1 MNTDQQSFEKVYVV
15 SHTHWDR
22 EWYLDFQ
29 GFRTRLVYM
38 LDGLIETMERDPEY
52 RYFNMD
58 GQTIVLGD
66 YLEIRP
72 ENEGRLR
79 ALVQADRIRI
89 GPWYAMPDEFLV
101 SGESLI
107 RNLAKGVRIARSW
120 GVKPLRCGYIPD
132 IFGHNSQFPQILR
145 GFGID
150 SVVFFR
156 GFGDCP
162 TAEIWWDGADGSRVL
177 GLKLSEDRSYSD
189 WFFAVRWPFSD
200 RDFAYEPSELVER
213 TKAFLE
219 YKCKRATT
227 DITIALDGVDHVEVE
242 PRLPWMLKTLND
254 WDLGVEFVHA
264 DLEQYI
270 DDLKSRVADLRVYT
284 GEQREPGDKGV
295 SNNVLANTLSSRVH
309 LKQMNHHCET
319 LLEKWAEPWG
329 VFAMLEGRTYP
340 QSFLAKAWEYLIQNH
355 AHDSICGCSIDQVHL
370 DMVGR
375 FDQSRLI
382 SEQMIGEQL
391 KFLSNHIDARD
402 SDGKFLLTV
411 FNASQDPVDG
421 VFEVEVSLPAGT
433 DASVRLP
440 LHGCTSFKMYDH
452 EANEVPYQ
460 VLEVERDRVQLHRRY
475 GDIPGSEVVDR
486 FRIAMKGSVPTFGY
500 TSYFI
505 KTLAMEG
512 PRHGEYSAERMST
525 PVRYPGTMA
534 IDENTWDNGR
544 LRLQVR
550 PNGTVD
556 VTDHQTGRTHA
567 GLLLFEDEAD
577 IGDAWTHASPVTNEV
592 CSTYGAQA
600 DISVVFDGPLQTRI
614 RIRSTMRVPQEI
626 EPGNVQRSAA
636 LTGLEIMTDLD
647 LRKNDPV
654 LRSRT
659 HVKNN
664 VRDHRLRV
672 LFPSGLETERF
683 KTSTPFDLVERNVKN
698 PDYSQYLE
706 KFSEVVPHNGVIAL
720 DDGHSGL
727 AIYSRGLYEAAV
739 RDNERRTIA
748 MTLFRSIRKVVGT
761 NDTDGGQLL
770 GDLEFEYAIR
780 PFRVEGDSSG
790 SLWKEHQQFVGGV
803 RSAQRPVDKVNF
815 ETPHRRAM
823 DLPLVKSF
831 IHLDAPDLIVSTVK
845 ESEDRP
851 GNCVVRLFNARSVP
865 AKGTVS
871 FDRALK
877 SASLLD
883 LNETVIADASWDDRH
898 VSVAVG
904 SKQIVTLEVSFL

>member
-1 MNTDQQSFEKVYVV
+1 
-15 SHTHWDR
+15 
-22 EWYLDFQ
+22 
-29 GFRTRLVYM
+29 
-38 LDGLIETMERDPEY
+38 MERDPDY

-79 ALVQADRIRI
+79 TLVQAGRIRI
-89 GPWYAMPDEFLV
+89 GPWYVMPDEFLV

-107 RNLAKGVRIARSW
+107 RNLAKGIRIARSW
-120 GVKPLRCGYIPD
+120 GVEPLRCGYIPD
-132 IFGHNSQFPQILR
+132 IFGHNSQFPQIVS

-150 SVVFFR
+150 NVVFFR

-162 TAEIWWDGADGSRVL
+162 TAELWWEGADGSRVL

-200 RDFAYEPSELVER
+200 RGFQYEPGELVER

-219 YKCKRATT
+219 YKRKRATT

-242 PRLPWMLKTLND
+242 PRMPWILKMLNES
-254 WDLGVEFVHA
+254 DLGALFVHA

-270 DDLKSRVADLRVYT
+270 NDLKSRVADLRVYR
-284 GEQREPGDKGV
+284 GEQRAPGDKGV

-309 LKQMNHHCET
+309 LKQMNHHCES

-340 QSFLAKAWEYLIQNH
+340 KAFLARAWEYLIQNH
-355 AHDSICGCSIDQVHL
+355 AHDSICGCSIDQVHQ

-382 SEQMIGEQL
+382 SEQMIKEQL
-391 KFLSNHIDARD
+391 KFLSNHIDVGDAE
-402 SDGKFLLTV
+402 GKFLLTV
-411 FNASQDPVDG
+411 FNASQDSVDG
-421 VFEVEVSLPAGT
+421 VFEVELSLPAGT
-433 DASVRLP
+433 DAAIRHT
-440 LHGCTSFKMYDH
+440 LHGGASFKIYDH

-460 VLEVERDRVQLHRRY
+460 LLEVERNRMQLHRWY
-475 GDIPGSEVVDR
+475 GNIPGSAVVDR
-486 FRIAMKGSVPTFGY
+486 FRIAMKGPVPPFGY
-500 TSYFI
+500 TSYVI
-505 KTLAMEG
+505 ETLVMEG
-512 PRHGEYSAERMST
+512 PKHGEYSAERMSA
-525 PVRYPGTMA
+525 PVRYPGSMTV
-534 IDENTWDNGR
+534 DENTWDNGR

-550 PNGTVD
+550 QNGTVD
-556 VTDHQTGRTHA
+556 VMDHQTGRTHA

-577 IGDAWTHASPVTNEV
+577 VGDAWTHASPVTNEV
-592 CSTYGAQA
+592 CSTFGAHA

-614 RIRSTMRVPQEI
+614 RIRSTMRVPEEI
-626 EPGNVQRSAA
+626 QAGNARRSTS
-636 LTGLEIMTDLD
+636 LTGLEITTDLD
-647 LRKNDPV
+647 LRKDDAI
-654 LRSRT
+654 LRCRT

-672 LFPSGLETERF
+672 LFPTGLQTERF
-683 KTSTPFDLVERNVKN
+683 KTSTSFDLVERNVKN
-698 PDYSQYLE
+698 PDYSKYLE
-706 KFSEVVPHNGVIAL
+706 KFSGVVPHNGVIAL
-720 DDGHSGL
+720 DDGRSGL

-739 RDNERRTIA
+739 RDNEQRTIA
-748 MTLFRSIRKVVGT
+748 MTLFRSIRKVVGM

-770 GDLEFEYAIR
+770 GDLEFEYGIR
-780 PFRVEGDSSG
+780 PFASDGDAAG
-790 SLWKEHQQFVGGV
+790 LLFREHQQFVGGV
-803 RSAQRPVDKVNF
+803 RSTQRPLEKVNF
-815 ETPHRRAM
+815 ETPHRRTA
-823 DLPLVKSF
+823 DLPLVRSF
-831 IHLDAPDLIVSTVK
+831 LHVDAPDLIVSAVK

-865 AKGTVS
+865 VKGAVA
-871 FDRALK
+871 FDRALR

-883 LNETVIADASWDDRH
+883 LNETAIADAPWDDRH
-898 VSVAVG
+898 VSVEVG
-904 SKQIVTLEVSFL
+904 PKQIVTLEVSF